1 MNPDE
6 LLELFDATAQAVARS
21 LEPVVGAD
29 RRARTARPGQYALDL
44 VADEA
49 ALLVL
54 GKAPVRVLSEESD
67 WSGPTDA
74 SITVVIDPVDGS
86 TNASRGIPYWAT
98 SLCALDGD
106 GPLAALVVNHVTGTR
121 SVAIRGRGSWRDGQL
136 LTAAKVERV
145 EEAVVALSG
154 LPGRILPWRQY
165 RAMGSSALALCD
177 VAGGVVE
184 GYVDAGPSQAPWDY
198 LGALLVCTEAGVS
211 VVEAN
216 GRDLVSTDS
225 AQRMQVVAAAT
236 PPLLGALLVAVKP

>member
-21 LEPVVGAD
+21 LEPVVGAE
-29 RRARTARPGQYALDL
+29 RRARTDRSGQYALDL
-44 VADEA
+44 VADAA
-49 ALLVL
+49 ALRVL
-54 GKAPVRVLSEESD
+54 GEAPVRVLSEESD

-121 SVAIRGRGSWRDGQL
+121 SVAIRGKGSWRDGQL

-145 EEAVVALSG
+145 EDAVVALSG

-165 RAMGSSALALCD
+165 RALGSSALALCD

-198 LGALLVCTEAGVS
+198 LGALLVCREAGVS
-211 VVEAN
+211 VVEAT
-216 GRDLVSTDS
+216 GRDLVSTD
-225 AQRMQVVAAAT
+225 AAHRMQVVAAAT
-236 PPLLGALLVAVKP
+236 PALLDALLVAARP